1 METERHKKQ
10 MDLLIYSLQPWLS
23 QQEQGGYV
31 GGNMFVYYSPDQVRN
46 EDYKGP
52 DVFVVLGVPTVER
65 LSWVVWDEGK
75 GPDVVIELLS
85 DSTATNDKNDKK
97 TIYQDQ
103 LQVPEYFWYDPFNSK
118 DWAGFRLTDGV
129 YQKVKLQQGRLL
141 SRRLG
146 LSLVRWRGVY
156 QGVKATWLRWA
167 TLEGKLLLLSEE
179 AEKQRADAEAE
190 ARRQAEQRADAEAE
204 ARRQEAKARR
214 QAEQRAQTAEAEI
227 ARLTALLKPA
237 RR

>member
-23 QQEQGGYV
+23 QQPAGGYV

-85 DSTATNDKNDKK
+85 DSTATNDKTDKK

-118 DWAGFRLTDGV
+118 DLAGFRLTNGV
-129 YQKVKLQQGRLL
+129 YRKMKPQHGRLL
-141 SRRLG
+141 SQRLG
-146 LSLVRWRGVY
+146 LSLVRWRGIY
-156 QGVKATWLRWA
+156 QGVSATWLRWA
-167 TLEGKLLLLSEE
+167 TPTGELLLLSEE

-190 ARRQAEQRADAEAE
+190 ARRQAEQRA
-204 ARRQEAKARR
+204 
-214 QAEQRAQTAEAEI
+214 QAAEAEI
-227 ARLTALLKPA
+227 ARLTALLKQA